1 MNLFIKGYEGGSRLA
16 SVRLDGDIAILGDD
30 GCAVRLDSVQ
40 SPGKLSTGD
49 ILTIDR
55 QGRGYRLYSN
65 EEHDATVFMTGRCNS
80 NCIMC
85 PTSDRERQIDSGL
98 PDAKLLS
105 YIDMLPADVSHVV
118 VTGGEPTLRPGLF
131 LKVMKKLTD
140 RFPHI
145 ETLLLT
151 NGRSLSVSSFFDR
164 LRSYCPPYLCVAIP
178 LHGDT
183 PELHD
188 RITRAPGSFV
198 QTDKGIR
205 NLLAAGIA
213 VEIRIVVTKL
223 NEDVLKRI
231 ADRIIRYYPTVYT
244 VNFIG
249 LETRGNCA
257 KNFREVYIGHRQAFE
272 AMKDAIDALVG
283 AGINTS
289 IYNFPL
295 CDVDAGYWGICRKS
309 ISPEKVRFPAACDA
323 CAAKAECGGFF
334 STTLSMTKPHVKPIL
349 PIMAREEAGA

>member
-1 MNLFIKGYEGGSRLA
+1 MNLYIKNYGGGSRLA
-16 SVRLDGDIAILGDD
+16 RVGLDGDNVLLGDD
-30 GCAVRLDSVQ
+30 GYTVPLDSMK
-40 SPGKLSTGD
+40 SPERLSDED
-49 ILTIDR
+49 ILTIDK

-85 PTSDRERQIDSGL
+85 PTSDKERQIGSGL
-98 PDAKLLS
+98 SDAKLLS

-118 VTGGEPTLRPGLF
+118 VTGGEPTLRPKLF
-131 LKVMKKLTD
+131 FKVMKKLTD

-151 NGRSLSVSSFFDR
+151 NGRSLSVGSFFDK
-164 LRSYCPPYLCVAIP
+164 LKSYCPPYLCVAIP

-188 RITRAPGSFV
+188 SITRAPGSFE
-198 QTDKGIR
+198 QTDRGIL

-213 VEIRIVVTKL
+213 VEIRIVVTRL
-223 NEDVLKRI
+223 NQPALNGI
-231 ADRIIRYYPTVYT
+231 ADRIIRYYPTVHT

-257 KNFREVYIGHRQAFE
+257 KNFAKVYIGHREAFE
-272 AMKDAIDALVG
+272 AMHEAIDALVG

-309 ISPEKVRFPAACDA
+309 ISPEKIRFPAACDG
-323 CAAKAECGGFF
+323 CAARDGCGGFF
-334 STTLSMTKPHVKPIL
+334 STTLSMTKPHVRPIK
-349 PIMAREEAGA
+349 ARKEVCE